1 MQKSDDKKQYKIQ
14 IRKMFTK
21 IGQLIMLCF
30 LISVLFYTDICT
42 IIFLSNINDEQ
53 IIKKFLLASL
63 AIFPDGM
70 QGWLGFHPARPMQ
83 KSSAQGRNLA
93 P

>member
-1 MQKSDDKKQYKIQ
+1 
-14 IRKMFTK
+14 MFTK
-21 IGQLIMLCF
+21 IGQLIMLYF
-30 LISVLFYTDICT
+30 LISVLFYTDTCT
-42 IIFLSNINDEQ
+42 IIFLSN

-63 AIFPDGM
+63 AIFSGGM
-70 QGWLGFHPARPMQ
+70 RGGLGFHPARQLQ

>member
-1 MQKSDDKKQYKIQ
+1 MKTKRNIKIQ
-14 IRKMFTK
+14 IRKTFTK
-21 IGQLIMLCF
+21 IGQLIMLYF

-42 IIFLSNINDEQ
+42 IIFLSNINDQ
-53 IIKKFLLASL
+53 RIIKKFLLASL
-63 AIFPDGM
+63 AIFSGGM
-70 QGWLGFHPARPMQ
+70 RGGLGFHPASPVK